1 MYELFY
7 KFPPQ
12 AHESF
17 GVRKFIK
24 KLHQWR
30 YGYTDIVL
38 FKDSIKFSRKPHT
51 SDFYYKGLYE
61 FESLTIQCD
70 PCHPFREHWS
80 KFIKRT
86 NRKPRSRYNKVWTI
100 LLFQEFYVSFHWKL
114 LFTTLNIL
122 KSFSQV
128 QCGLIHSVNL
138 ERFDQFL
145 SKVRLV
151 WYTLSFVTSGQ
162 ETILKMRE
170 KKKNLSMCS
179 FSWRDL

>member
-38 FKDSIKFSRKPHT
+38 FKDFIKFSRKPHT

-70 PCHPFREHWS
+70 PCQPFREHWS

-179 FSWRDL
+179 FFWRDL